1 MLALESYQE
10 LVKVKNKRSWKD
22 FEAYLILCFV
32 SRVNYEKLGAWRQS
46 PDLEIQFC
54 LLLFVEPQ
62 GVVYLFR
69 DPHSFSENEVVAL
82 NGLLC
87 TLLVLIV

>member
-54 LLLFVEPQ
+54 LRNPTGKKKIERHILSVQRKIP
-62 GVVYLFR
+62 
-69 DPHSFSENEVVAL
+69 PIL
-82 NGLLC
+82 NFIACEIILQK
-87 TLLVLIV
+87 